1 MKYIVY
7 LTYCIPNNKIYIGVH
22 ETKNGLDFDGYI
34 GNGVRVNVP
43 ASYKNPKTPFQRAV
57 NKYGVEQFRR
67 ITLASFN
74 TKEEAYNLEGVLV
87 NQDFIRRKDTYNIK
101 LGGSG
106 GCPECLKRKVYMYDS
121 NGDFVKEFNTLKE
134 CMNEIDPNA
143 HNQSHIS
150 RAIKYGT
157 RVRNYQF
164 SYEKVP
170 NMKQY
175 KKLYDGDKKSKA
187 LRNRDMRKVGKYN
200 DDGDLLEIFENSG
213 EARQRGYK
221 NVKLVLNGT
230 RKHCNGYTFKYIELD

>member
-1 MKYIVY
+1 MKYLVY
-7 LTYCIPNNKIYIGVH
+7 LTYCIANNKIYIGVH
-22 ETKNGLDFDGYI
+22 ETKDDTVFDDYI

-43 ASYKNPKTPFQRAV
+43 SSYIHQKTPFQKAV

-74 TKEEAYNLEGVLV
+74 TKEEAYNLERILV
-87 NQDFIRRKDTYNIK
+87 NQDFIKRKDTYNIK

-106 GCPECLKRKVYMYDS
+106 GCPECSKKKVYMYDS
-121 NGDFVKEFNTLKE
+121 NGVFLKEFNTLKE
-134 CMNEIDPNA
+134 CMDEIDPNA

-170 NMKQY
+170 HMKQY
-175 KKLYDGDKKSKA
+175 KILYDGDKKSKA
-187 LRNRDMRKVGKYN
+187 LRNRDMRKVGKYD
-200 DDGDLLEIFENSG
+200 DDGNLLEVFDNS
-213 EARQRGYK
+213 AKAKKSGYK
-221 NVKLVLNGT
+221 NVYSVLNGT
-230 RKHCNGYTFKYIELD
+230 RKHCNGYVFKYLELD